1 MQFRWITQSN
11 KTFIQLTSL
20 NQTSLRRFGL
30 AQFVNTGILLILL
43 SLLASCA
50 QLNSGLN
57 SGHDGVLPVADN
69 RHMPAVI
76 KGLLEQADQQFLQG
90 EYNES
95 LATLERALRIK
106 PRSPETWSRMA
117 QVYLYQG
124 KFPQTRQHAERSNSY
139 IKDNEGLKYFN
150 NKLIQTAREGIQP

>member
-20 NQTSLRRFGL
+20 NPLSS
-30 AQFVNTGILLILL
+30 AQWVRSSVLLVLF

-50 QLNSGLN
+50 QLNSG
-57 SGHDGVLPVADN
+57 SYGSHDGVLPVADN
-69 RHMPAVI
+69 RHMPAAI
-76 KGLLEQADQQFLQG
+76 KGLLEQADQEFLQG

-139 IKDNEGLKYFN
+139 IKDNDDLKYFN
-150 NKLIQTAREGIQP
+150 EKLIQTAREGIQP